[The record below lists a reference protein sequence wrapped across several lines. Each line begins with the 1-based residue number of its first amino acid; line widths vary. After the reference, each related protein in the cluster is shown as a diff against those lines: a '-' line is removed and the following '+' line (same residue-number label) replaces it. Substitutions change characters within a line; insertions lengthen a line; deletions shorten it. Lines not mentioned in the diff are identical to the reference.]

1 MRREVLFLY
10 IQILLK
16 SIVKN
21 NLEIIDTEKRNQNK
35 EYRIESPHFMQNMEL
50 SSSNPFVPWDS
61 KVQSLQYDSPPK
73 ESLNNPVEAL
83 KLMIEQAK
91 SWISKDQL
99 SLTLQEFIT
108 KPDMR
113 EVEIQHQ
120 STGIR
125 TSQNFRD
132 LESENENLSTQLAL
146 WKESNHNLKEKYDK
160 SYERSKTLEKLLRE
174 REGKIL
180 HYSTELEN
188 ANLMETQ
195 LQKEID
201 MYKSQREEIELKY
214 KELKLNK
221 GKETI
226 QIRQLKSDID
236 CK

>member
-1 MRREVLFLY
+1 
-10 IQILLK
+10 
-16 SIVKN
+16 
-21 NLEIIDTEKRNQNK
+21 
-35 EYRIESPHFMQNMEL
+35 
-50 SSSNPFVPWDS
+50 
-61 KVQSLQYDSPPK
+61 
-73 ESLNNPVEAL
+73 
-83 KLMIEQAK
+83 
-91 SWISKDQL
+91 
-99 SLTLQEFIT
+99 
-108 KPDMR
+108 MR

-132 LESENENLSTQLAL
+132 LEIENENLSTQLAL
-146 WKESNHNLKEKYDK
+146 CKESNQNLKEKYDK
-160 SYERSKTLEKLLRE
+160 SYERSNTLEKLLRE

-201 MYKSQREEIELKY
+201 MYKSQREEIEQKY